1 MKKASVITG
10 MVASLIALGGTAVSA
25 QQSNPAG
32 TIPVKN
38 EEEARFAGMAKVS
51 MDSAINAALKEVQ
64 GKVLRTELENQ
75 NGYLVYGIE
84 IAKTDHEIV
93 DVNVDGDLDKVFDR
107 FYRADKSRSKEGGG
121 IGLGLSICEEIVK
134 LHGGRI
140 EIKSQIGTGT
150 TVSIYLKENRHSPVS
165 LYRS

>member
-10 MVASLIALGGTAVSA
+10 MVMAGLIALGGTAVSA

-64 GKVLRTELENQ
+64 GKVLRAELENQ

-84 IAKTDHEIV
+84 IAKTDHQIV
-93 DVNVDGDLDKVFDR
+93 DVKVDAGDGKILKVENDQ
-107 FYRADKSRSKEGGG
+107 KEKEGHERGDTDRG
-121 IGLGLSICEEIVK
+121 HED
-134 LHGGRI
+134 
-140 EIKSQIGTGT
+140 
-150 TVSIYLKENRHSPVS
+150 
-165 LYRS
+165 